1 MHMPN
6 SQMYPGLC
14 WQQGRE
20 SSMCAGASRQLA
32 AAPGAARDYSAAR
45 LATGDALVAVA
56 EDMLGGLAHQENV
69 CT

>member
-1 MHMPN
+1 
-6 SQMYPGLC
+6 
-14 WQQGRE
+14 
-20 SSMCAGASRQLA
+20 MCAGASRQLA